1 MVVDDEQR
9 RSNVSPPAIANRP
22 FLISDLIE
30 SATSVMPE
38 KAVSVTP
45 ELSELEALFRDNYN
59 VIFRVA
65 YRMTGSASD
74 AEDVL
79 QTIFLRLMPNKDLRS
94 LSPNPQGYLYRA
106 AVNASVDLLRSRARA
121 RSVSLDVVD
130 FDKSTSN
137 SVSTPADN
145 FADVEL
151 RELIREAV
159 TKLEGR
165 AASVFALRYFEG
177 YDNTQIAEIL
187 ETSALVVAV
196 TLHRARTRLRK
207 EIGSYL
213 EKHNE
218 AK

>member
-1 MVVDDEQR
+1 
-9 RSNVSPPAIANRP
+9 
-22 FLISDLIE
+22 
-30 SATSVMPE
+30 MPE
-38 KAVSVTP
+38 QAISRP
-45 ELSELEALFRDNYN
+45 AELSELEALFRDNYN

-65 YRMTGSASD
+65 YRLTGSASD

-79 QTIFLRLMPNKDLRS
+79 QTIFLRLTPNKDLQN

-106 AVNASVDLLRSRARA
+106 AVNASVDLLRIRART
-121 RSVSLDVVD
+121 RNVSLDVVD
-130 FDKSTSN
+130 FDKSTSS

-151 RELIREAV
+151 RELIRAAV
-159 TKLEGR
+159 AKLEGR

-177 YDNTQIAEIL
+177 YDNARIAEIL
-187 ETSALVVAV
+187 DTSALVVAV

-207 EIGSYL
+207 EIASYL

>member
-1 MVVDDEQR
+1 M
-9 RSNVSPPAIANRP
+9 SPPAIANRP

-79 QTIFLRLMPNKDLRS
+79 QTIFLRLMPNKDLRG

-121 RSVSLDVVD
+121 RSVSLDIVD
-130 FDKSTSN
+130 FDKSTAN